1 MVKTTTFWQRL
12 LNFES
17 LVNVF
22 MVAGVILLI
31 TAINACQYPVDTSTL
46 PEGKQFLI
54 IDAELTE
61 DYGKVTVN
69 YTLKDVTA
77 QGNYLFPDP
86 PNAVAY
92 VLDSHGNR
100 TDFIPDGSK
109 NTSFKGIVGETYK
122 LYVEADGRSYESKA
136 ETMPACPELDSLSP
150 VYTRETFRDPG
161 DLFYDGF
168 DVYAQLTD
176 DPTQENYYQWD
187 WIHYERRFSCDVIIE
202 NGMEVLVPCTP
213 YDCWGIEYNTRIVVQ
228 SDKLRNGQPIAQR
241 VVRVP
246 FATPPNKYYLR
257 VEQRSITPTVYTY
270 LKSLETQTQN
280 VGSLFDIP
288 AQTKFSPNVYNIN
301 DPSEQI
307 IGVFSVFS
315 SRHKIIYIDM
325 QQIIPGA
332 TVKNIPNPRP
342 YTSAPLLQ
350 APCTETLYRTQIKPE
365 GWED

>member
-1 MVKTTTFWQRL
+1 
-12 LNFES
+12 
-17 LVNVF
+17 

-288 AQTKFSPNVYNIN
+288 AQTKFSPNISNIN

-332 TVKNIPNPRP
+332 
-342 YTSAPLLQ
+342 
-350 APCTETLYRTQIKPE
+350 
-365 GWED
+365 